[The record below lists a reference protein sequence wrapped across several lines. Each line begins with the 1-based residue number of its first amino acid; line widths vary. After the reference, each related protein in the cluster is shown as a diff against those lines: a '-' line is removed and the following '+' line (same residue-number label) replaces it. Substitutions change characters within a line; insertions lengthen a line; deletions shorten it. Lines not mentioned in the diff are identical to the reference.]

1 MGGGLQNEFQGIQEL
16 QDVSMGYRLVRVK
29 KIGIIC
35 VIRVG
40 KAILTYIKIGRYPI
54 GIKMDLENCISG
66 CKLRLNGT
74 PVPLLRN
81 GYSIFNG
88 TKYR

>member
-16 QDVSMGYRLVRVK
+16 QDVSMGYSQMRVK

-35 VIRVG
+35 VTRVG
-40 KAILTYIKIGRYPI
+40 KAISTYIKIGRYPI

-66 CKLRLNGT
+66 IKE
-74 PVPLLRN
+74 
-81 GYSIFNG
+81 
-88 TKYR
+88 

>member
-54 GIKMDLENCISG
+54 GIKMDLENCISDI
-66 CKLRLNGT
+66 KE
-74 PVPLLRN
+74 
-81 GYSIFNG
+81 
-88 TKYR
+88 

>member
-1 MGGGLQNEFQGIQEL
+1 MFQSDLNGVKRGFYWGLVICMGGGLQNEFQGIQEL

-66 CKLRLNGT
+66 IKE
-74 PVPLLRN
+74 
-81 GYSIFNG
+81 
-88 TKYR
+88 

>member
-1 MGGGLQNEFQGIQEL
+1 MFQSYLNGVKRGFYWGVVNLYGWWFTKYEFQGIQEL

-35 VIRVG
+35 VIRAG

-54 GIKMDLENCISG
+54 EIKMDLENCISG
-66 CKLRLNGT
+66 IKE
-74 PVPLLRN
+74 
-81 GYSIFNG
+81 
-88 TKYR
+88 

>member
-40 KAILTYIKIGRYPI
+40 KAILTYIKIGRYWSYVKI
-54 GIKMDLENCISG
+54 
-66 CKLRLNGT
+66 
-74 PVPLLRN
+74 
-81 GYSIFNG
+81 
-88 TKYR
+88 